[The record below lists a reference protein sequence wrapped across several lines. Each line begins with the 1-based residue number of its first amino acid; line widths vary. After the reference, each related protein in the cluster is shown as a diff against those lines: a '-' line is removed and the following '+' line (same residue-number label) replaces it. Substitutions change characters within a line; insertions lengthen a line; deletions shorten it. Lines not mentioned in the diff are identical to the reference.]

1 MANGKPPQR
10 PRKAPQ
16 AKNAGSELG
25 ETLEAVAKLAKAAG
39 IVRARRTTSQN
50 PARMPINKTM
60 RVHSSDMPTAKELFD
75 RTGPSLGTGA
85 RAARVQVLPT
95 ADEQLGQNGLITAEE
110 LMALSGGEGMLADQL
125 EVDRTE
131 YLSPPPSN
139 DPSRPRTRASSYNP
153 DTQVLTVTF
162 RNGGTYQY
170 FGVPRR
176 TWGALKR
183 NRSFGQT
190 MDRLV
195 INQYPYEKVAF

>member
-1 MANGKPPQR
+1 MANGKSPQR

-25 ETLEAVAKLAKAAG
+25 ETLAAVAKLTKAAG
-39 IVRARRTTSQN
+39 ITRARRTTSQN
-50 PARMPINKTM
+50 PARMPINKSL

-75 RTGPSLGTGA
+75 STGPSLGTGS

-95 ADEQLGQNGLITAEE
+95 ADEQLGRGGLITAEE
-110 LMALSGGEGMLADQL
+110 LMALTGGDGPLANQP
-125 EVDRTE
+125 EADRTE

-139 DPSRPRTRASSYNP
+139 DPSRPRARSSSYNP
-153 DTQVLTVTF
+153 DTLVLTVTF

-195 INQYPYEKVAF
+195 LNQYSYEKVAF